1 MAVMMRE
8 LLATNLD
15 NLRYEPTAK
24 RLRASL
30 GSHLVADTHDGLLVW
45 EPKRLIPAYA
55 IADQDISAELTPSE
69 QQPSNPDT
77 PPILDPRN
85 PFTQHTIPGR
95 VYDVDIG
102 ARTLRWA
109 AFKPDDPTFER
120 HVLLDFAAFD
130 WREED
135 EPIVSHPHDPF
146 HRIDILRSSR
156 RVRIELDG
164 RVLAES
170 ARPVLLFE
178 TLLPVRFY
186 LPPKDVAAELEHSD
200 TVTYCAYKGQA
211 SYLSLPEK
219 RNDVAWTYREPLRE
233 AEPVRDYICFFD
245 EHVDVIVDGRRRER
259 PNTPWSD

>member
-8 LLATNLD
+8 LLATNLG

-30 GSHLVADTHDGLLVW
+30 GSHLVADTYDGLLVW
-45 EPKRLIPAYA
+45 EPKRLVPAYA
-55 IADQDISAELTPSE
+55 VADQDISAELA
-69 QQPSNPDT
+69 

-85 PFTQHTIPGR
+85 PFTQHTVPGR
-95 VYDVDIG
+95 VYDVVIG
-102 ARTLRWA
+102 DKTLPSA
-109 AFKPDDPTFER
+109 AFKPDDTAFER
-120 HVLLDFAAFD
+120 HMLLEFAAFD

-146 HRIDILRSSR
+146 HRIDILHSSR
-156 RVRIELDG
+156 HVRIELDG

-170 ARPVLLFE
+170 SRPVLLFE

-186 LPPKDVAAELEHSD
+186 LPPRDVAPELEHSD

-211 SYLSLPEK
+211 SYFSLPEK

-259 PNTPWSD
+259 PTTPWSD